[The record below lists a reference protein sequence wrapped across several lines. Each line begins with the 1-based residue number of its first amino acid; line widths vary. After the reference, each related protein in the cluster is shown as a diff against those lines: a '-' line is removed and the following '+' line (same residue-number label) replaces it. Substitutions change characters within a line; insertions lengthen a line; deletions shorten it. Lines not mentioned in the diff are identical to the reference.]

1 MLRQFWDTEVPCYLL
16 AVCVWKDHMNV
27 LMPHS
32 FLGDSVLTVAAGICQ
47 GLWISSSW
55 YLCLFP
61 SALLCCPCVTC
72 RSCKNSSV
80 AQPHCRVCPLCAGAW
95 ADHPQTHSPALL
107 ACPLP
112 SARCGSRKHCYICS
126 LFWKRVYC
134 LTRCLGCCSNS
145 AMLGFPL
152 AIAARLPVCCV
163 AFSGC
168 WCMLISKMFV
178 ANQSIANCNQTLFS
192 KLAKLFSHTE
202 FIIAIKRVMTFLT
215 LTLKYLKSLP
225 VICCYDKL
233 WSEYWESSVQADTLA
248 HVHLNYSS
256 RLIYKKW
263 GLGVSLEYTIC
274 LNLSGRWLTLLFA
287 PDKSVWVVCKN
298 EISLLKTII

>member
-1 MLRQFWDTEVPCYLL
+1 MGTLYWQLLRVYAKVSGYLPADTSACSPLHCSAAPVWRAGAVRTAQWHSPTARCVP
-16 AVCVWKDHMNV
+16 
-27 LMPHS
+27 
-32 FLGDSVLTVAAGICQ
+32 SVQ
-47 GLWISSSW
+47 ERGLITHRPIHL
-55 YLCLFP
+55 LCL
-61 SALLCCPCVTC
+61 
-72 RSCKNSSV
+72 
-80 AQPHCRVCPLCAGAW
+80 
-95 ADHPQTHSPALL
+95 PA
-107 ACPLP
+107 
-112 SARCGSRKHCYICS
+112 CS
-126 LFWKRVYC
+126 LVLDVEAENTAISAASSEKEVYC
-134 LTRCLGCCSNS
+134 LTSCLGCCSNS

-152 AIAARLPVCCV
+152 AIAARLPVCRV

-256 RLIYKKW
+256 RLIYKEW